1 MRNTARIALG
11 ALVATAG
18 AGAIAFAAAPDAAAA
33 PTICPAL
40 PGQSSTM
47 PGCTADSGPTGLS
60 LAVVDNGGTASS
72 KADNYAGPAAIAMG
86 PKASVTMTGIKPG
99 LAIGIAGP
107 GATVVVDGKNGPTCT
122 GGTSFAGDFQTLKG
136 CWKP

>member
-1 MRNTARIALG
+1 MRKAARIALG
-11 ALVATAG
+11 AMITTAG
-18 AGAIAFAAAPDAAAA
+18 AGAIAFAAAPNAAAA
-33 PTICPAL
+33 PQVCPAL

-47 PGCTADSGPTGLS
+47 SSCTAESGATGLS
-60 LAVVDNGGTASS
+60 LAVTDNGGTASS
-72 KADNYAGPAAIAMG
+72 KADNYAGPAAIAVG

-107 GATVVVDGKNGPTCT
+107 GATVTVDGKNGPTCV

>member
-1 MRNTARIALG
+1 MRNAARIALG
-11 ALVATAG
+11 AMITTAG
-18 AGAIAFAAAPDAAAA
+18 AGAIAFAAAPSASAA
-33 PTICPAL
+33 PNVCPAL
-40 PGQSSTM
+40 PGQSSSM
-47 PGCTADSGPTGLS
+47 PGCTAQSGPTGLS
-60 LAVVDNGGTASS
+60 LAVTDNGGTASS
-72 KADNYAGPAAIAMG
+72 KADDYAGPAAIAVG

-107 GATVVVDGKNGPTCT
+107 GATVTVDGKNAPTCT